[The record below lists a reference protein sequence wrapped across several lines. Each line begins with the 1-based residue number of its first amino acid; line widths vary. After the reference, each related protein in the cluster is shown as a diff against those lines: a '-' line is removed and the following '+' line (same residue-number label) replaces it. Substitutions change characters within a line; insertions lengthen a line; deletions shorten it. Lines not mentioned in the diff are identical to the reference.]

1 MSEVEGGIDETPVAP
16 RRRSRLRIAALLL
29 LLLLL
34 ALILLVWIQRKP
46 IASDFIDRELQRRGV
61 QARYEVTALGFGR
74 QRLENVVIGDPS
86 HPDLVARRIDL
97 RLSWGLRA
105 PKVVGISAHGVRM
118 FGKLSNG
125 KLSLGELDKLIP
137 APTGAPFRLPDVDL
151 ALDDAGM
158 RLQTDAGVIGLA
170 VRGSGNLAGG
180 FAGKAAA
187 VSRRLTFGECRIEAS
202 RALIGLSVAGR
213 RPSVKGPISGE
224 SVRCGDSLAVARPSI
239 ALDATFSQ
247 AVDAWRGTADV
258 RSGVARFGNYALGGA
273 GGTISFDGNNGRTT
287 GRADLAADR
296 ARLGDS
302 GAGRIAIKARY
313 DYSPKAG
320 LTLDGDVSATRAVA
334 GPRLLAPVTGLLS
347 SLAGSPLDP
356 LARALSSNV
365 RRAGESFDASGTFRM
380 THAAGRGTI
389 KIARLGAASRSGAR
403 LSLSGGDG
411 FGIDLATGAVGL
423 DGRLALDGGGFPRTE
438 GVLTQSRAGAPLSG
452 SIRIAP
458 FAANGARLA
467 LSDVMFGGSAD
478 GSTRVRTIA
487 TIDGPFSDGRVRGL
501 VLPVEGTVGP
511 NGFVVGARCTA
522 ASFEALQYSS
532 LRLGATRLSL
542 CPTGRGLAWKQGTG
556 AVQGGAEVARMRL
569 AGTLGSSPITL
580 NADRFRFTLGSSA
593 FSGTKVAVR
602 LGQSDSVTRL
612 DLGSLTGRITRSGV
626 AGGFAGTAGKI
637 ANVPLLLSDA
647 NGRWTVTGGKAV
659 VDGALT
665 VSDEADPSRFYPL
678 ASKDLHLVLAGNK
691 IDAKASLIDPDTGTG
706 VATVTIVHA
715 LDTGRGNAVLDIPG
729 IVFNPGYQ
737 PEQLTRLTTGVVAL
751 VDGTLKGEGRIVW
764 TPEGATS
771 TGAFSTQD
779 MNLAAAFGPVT
790 GLTTTINFT
799 DLLGLETAPGQVA
812 EVDRI
817 QAGIDVYD
825 GRVTYALLSGLRV
838 QVESGRWPFA
848 GGELLLDDTTLDFS
862 RPTEK
867 HLTFRLVGMDAAA
880 FVQQM
885 EFGNISATGTFDGVV
900 PMVFDQRGG
909 RIVGGSLRARPE
921 GGVVSYV
928 GELTDKQL
936 GAYGKLAFDALKSLR
951 YSLLTIT
958 LNGSLDGE
966 FVAGIELDGVARN
979 APNPGGLVG
988 GALRQLAKIPFE
1000 FNITARGPFR
1010 SLIGMMRSFED
1021 PSSLIQS
1028 VLPQRLQNQPAT
1040 NPVQP
1045 EAKSVQTQESETVR

>member
-1 MSEVEGGIDETPVAP
+1 MSEVEGGIDEAPVAP
-16 RRRSRLRIAALLL
+16 KRRSRLRVAALLL
-29 LLLLL
+29 LLILLTL
-34 ALILLVWIQRKP
+34 LLLVWIQRKT
-46 IASDFIDRELQRRGV
+46 IASDYIDRELQRRGV
-61 QARYEVTALGFGR
+61 RARYEVTALGFGR
-74 QRLENVVIGDPS
+74 QRLENVVIGDPAR
-86 HPDLVARRIDL
+86 PDLVARRVDL

-105 PKVVGISAHGVRM
+105 PKVAGISAQGVRM
-118 FGKLSNG
+118 FGRLSNG
-125 KLSLGELDKLIP
+125 KLSLGELDKLLP
-137 APTGAPFRLPDVDL
+137 APTGAPFRLPDMDL

-187 VSRRLTFGECRIEAS
+187 VSRRLTFGECRIEAP
-202 RALIGLSVAGR
+202 RALIDLSVAGR
-213 RPSVKGPISGE
+213 RPRVKGPIRGE
-224 SVRCGDSLAVARPSI
+224 GVQCGDNLAVASPSVT
-239 ALDATFSQ
+239 LDATLSE
-247 AVDAWRGTADV
+247 AADAWRGTADV
-258 RSGVARFGNYALGGA
+258 RSGAANLGDYALGGVV
-273 GGTISFDGNNGRTT
+273 GTVSFDGNRGRTT
-287 GRADLAADR
+287 GRADLAADH

-302 GAGRIAIKARY
+302 GAGRIALKARY

-320 LTLDGDVSATRAVA
+320 LALDGDAAATRVVA
-334 GPRLLAPVTGLLS
+334 GPRLLAPVAGVLA

-356 LARALSSNV
+356 LARSLSSTV
-365 RRAGESFDASGTFRM
+365 RRAGESFDAGGTFRI
-380 THAAGRGTI
+380 THAAGHGTL
-389 KIARLGAASRSGAR
+389 KITRFGAASRSGAR
-403 LSLSGGDG
+403 LSLAGGDG
-411 FGIDLATGAVGL
+411 LGIDLATGLVRL
-423 DGRLALDGGGFPRTE
+423 DGRMALEGGGFPRIQ
-438 GVLTQSRAGAPLSG
+438 GVLSQPRAGAPLSG
-452 SIRIAP
+452 SIRVAP

-467 LSDVMFGGSAD
+467 FSDVSLVGMAD

-501 VLPVEGTVGP
+501 VLPVEGIFGR
-511 NGFVVGARCTA
+511 NGFLVGSRCTA
-522 ASFEALQYSS
+522 ASFEGLQYSS
-532 LRLGATRLSL
+532 LRLGATRLAL
-542 CPTGRGLAWKQGTG
+542 CPTGRALVWKQGSG
-556 AVQGGAEVARMRL
+556 AVQGGAQVAPMRL
-569 AGTLGSSPITL
+569 AGTLGSSPIAL
-580 NADRFRFTLGSSA
+580 SADRFRFELGSSA
-593 FSGTKVAVR
+593 FSGSRVAVR
-602 LGQSDSVTRL
+602 LGQTGSVTRL
-612 DLGSLTGRITRSGV
+612 DLGSLTGRITRHGV
-626 AGGFAGTAGKI
+626 AGRFAGTSGKI

-647 NGRWTVTGGKAV
+647 NGRWTVSGGKAV
-659 VDGALT
+659 VDGALI
-665 VSDEADPSRFYPL
+665 VSDEANPSRFYPL
-678 ASKDLHLVLAGNK
+678 ASKDLHLVVRGNR

-706 VATVTIVHA
+706 VATTTIVHA
-715 LDTGRGNAVLDIPG
+715 LDTGRGSAVLDIPG

-751 VDGTLKGEGRIVW
+751 VDGTLKGEGRIAW
-764 TPEGATS
+764 GPEGTTS
-771 TGAFSTQD
+771 TGVFSTRD

-838 QVESGRWPFA
+838 RVESARWPFA

-867 HLTFRLVGMDAAA
+867 RLTFRLVGMDAAA

-909 RIVGGSLRARPE
+909 HVVGGNLRARPS

-936 GAYGKLAFDALKSLR
+936 GTYGKLAFDALKSLR
-951 YSLLTIT
+951 YSLLTID

-979 APNPGGLVG
+979 APNPGGIVG
-988 GALRQLAKIPFE
+988 GALKQIAKIPFE

-1010 SLIGMMRSFED
+1010 SLIGMMRSFDD
-1021 PSSLIQS
+1021 PSALIQS
-1028 VLPQRLQNQPAT
+1028 VLPQRLQDQPTTKA
-1040 NPVQP
+1040 VQP